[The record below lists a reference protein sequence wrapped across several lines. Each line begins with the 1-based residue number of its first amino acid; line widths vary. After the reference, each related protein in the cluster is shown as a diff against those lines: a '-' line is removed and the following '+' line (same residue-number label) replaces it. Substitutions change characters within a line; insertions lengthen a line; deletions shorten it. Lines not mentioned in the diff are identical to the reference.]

1 MNEKTKLYKRIR
13 FYLVSSVV
21 LPASLAL
28 AFVCCFLPP
37 IVTIGFSL
45 IFLPTFLLALV
56 FSQILFVNALIIM
69 AKMGR
74 IYRPFKK
81 SAIFGGVAA
90 AAFPV
95 LSAVSIVLY
104 LWLWARAGT
113 GSSTV
118 FYWIIVAAFNPLT
131 LAIAL
136 IAIHIVIVFRA
147 GKVVQADLAQLA
159 Q

>member
-21 LPASLAL
+21 LPAVVAL
-28 AFVCCFLPP
+28 VFMCCFLPP
-37 IVTIGFSL
+37 IVPFGFSL

-74 IYRPFKK
+74 IYPPLKRLG
-81 SAIFGGVAA
+81 IFGGVAA
-90 AAFPV
+90 AVFPV

-104 LWLWARAGT
+104 FWLLSNAGSET
-113 GSSTV
+113 PTLLC
-118 FYWIIVAAFNPLT
+118 WIIVVAFNPLT
-131 LAIAL
+131 SAIAL
-136 IAIHIVIVFRA
+136 IVIHIVVVVRA
-147 GKVVQADLAQLA
+147 GRVVQADLSQLA